1 MDKKSLGFIAGAG
14 GALLLVYFLF
24 FKKNKPNNNNDS
36 NNTFPTPNQPF
47 DQYSLIDKAT
57 KIQEIKDYIKTNA
70 TDLQKSAY
78 SLGLDPIWTFADNF
92 AKSMDAGINAWYAAI
107 KKSEPKFT
115 FYNNVL
121 LSNQTFDTK
130 TGQKI

>member
-1 MDKKSLGFIAGAG
+1 MDKKSLGFLAGAG
-14 GALLLVYFLF
+14 GTLLLLYFLF
-24 FKKNKPNNNNDS
+24 FKKSKSNDNNNTTNP
-36 NNTFPTPNQPF
+36 FPESNQPF
-47 DQYSLIDKAT
+47 DPYSLIDKAT

-92 AKSMDAGINAWYAAI
+92 AKSSDAGINAWYAAI
-107 KKSEPKFT
+107 KKNEPKFS
-115 FYNNVL
+115 FYNSVL